1 MKTRPL
7 ILLVDDDVT
16 LLQTIGTQVRLAGF
30 DAVLS
35 SSAVTA
41 IQVLKD
47 QPIDLVIMDLFMPD
61 RDGIET
67 ITDIR
72 MDWPDLPIIAMS
84 GGWRT
89 IGADT
94 VLDMALAIGAQ
105 SALAKPFDR
114 ATLVAAIEAALSVD

>member
-16 LLQTIGTQVRLAGF
+16 LLQTIGTQIRLAGF
-30 DAVLS
+30 DTVLS

-41 IQVLKD
+41 IQILKD

-114 ATLVAAIEAALSVD
+114 ATLVAAIEAALSFD

>member
-16 LLQTIGTQVRLAGF
+16 LLQTIGTQIRLAGF
-30 DAVLS
+30 DTVLS

-47 QPIDLVIMDLFMPD
+47 QPIDLVVMDLFMPD

-114 ATLVAAIEAALSVD
+114 ATLVAAIEATLSFD

>member
-16 LLQTIGTQVRLAGF
+16 LLQTIGTQIRLAGF
-30 DAVLS
+30 DTVLS

-94 VLDMALAIGAQ
+94 VLDMALAIGVQ

>member
-7 ILLVDDDVT
+7 ILVVDDDVT
-16 LLQTIGTQVRLAGF
+16 LLQTIGAQIRLAGF
-30 DAVLS
+30 DTVLS
-35 SSAVTA
+35 SSAITA

-114 ATLVAAIEAALSVD
+114 ATLVAAIEAALSFD

>member
-16 LLQTIGTQVRLAGF
+16 LLQTIGTQIRLAGF
-30 DAVLS
+30 DTVLS

-114 ATLVAAIEAALSVD
+114 ATLVAAIEAALSFD

>member
-1 MKTRPL
+1 MKNRPL
-7 ILLVDDDVT
+7 ILVVDDDVT
-16 LLQTIGTQVRLAGF
+16 LLQTIGAQIRLAGF
-30 DAVLS
+30 DTVLS
-35 SSAVTA
+35 SSAITA

-114 ATLVAAIEAALSVD
+114 ATLVAAIEAALSFD